1 MVHRSHGADMQVS
14 RRRFLKAAAGVG
26 FVVST
31 YASGRKVVAQTPSP
45 VAGGNFT
52 EAPGLADQV
61 NAGSLPAVAER
72 LPKNPMVIV
81 PSEKVG
87 KYGGIWR
94 TALVGGSDTAWLGRT
109 VGYDGLLRWDF
120 TWQETVPNI
129 AESYEVSADAKEHT
143 FTLRDGLK
151 WSDGEPFTTD
161 DIAFY
166 VNDIY
171 QNTELNTSLG
181 DNPFTVTVK
190 DPLTFTVTHEKP
202 AGLFL
207 SQLCQDG
214 GREWVR
220 YPAHYLKTFHKT
232 YNTTDLDKLVSDAG
246 KADWVELFRTK
257 GSGIPGT
264 PYDAVWQ
271 NPDLPRM
278 HAWKIVQPYG
288 DTDRVTCE
296 RNPYYFKVDPDG
308 QQLPYIDNVNYDVL
322 QDNQVLLLKATN
334 GEIDFHMR
342 HINSDANKSVLAE
355 SQDKGQYHFLN
366 TIRSSMNVVSLS
378 FNLTHKNPAYREV
391 FMNKD
396 FRVGASHAIN
406 RQEIL
411 DTVYVSQGEPWQ
423 LAPRK
428 ETPFY
433 NETLAKQYTEHDPAK
448 AAEFLDKV
456 LPDKDGSG
464 MRLLKDGTKLTIAI
478 EVATGLDPAT
488 VDATN
493 LIIGHLQAAG
503 IDAQIKTEDRSLLYT
518 RKDSNDH
525 DAVIWGGDGGYNDAI
540 PDPRW
545 YMPFSLESL
554 YAVPWAVWYG
564 KISNALCEPE
574 EPPAAVLEQ
583 LKIYDELKATA
594 DPEGQ
599 NTLMAKLLDAAVEQ
613 FYALGIGLPG
623 PGYGIA
629 KNTMHN
635 LPADGMPDAYVYMTP
650 GPSNPQT
657 FFYEE

>member
-207 SQLCQDG
+207 SQQI
-214 GREWVR
+214 GR
-220 YPAHYLKTFHKT
+220 AH
-232 YNTTDLDKLVSDAG
+232 V
-246 KADWVELFRTK
+246 
-257 GSGIPGT
+257 
-264 PYDAVWQ
+264 
-271 NPDLPRM
+271 
-278 HAWKIVQPYG
+278 
-288 DTDRVTCE
+288 
-296 RNPYYFKVDPDG
+296 
-308 QQLPYIDNVNYDVL
+308 
-322 QDNQVLLLKATN
+322 
-334 GEIDFHMR
+334 
-342 HINSDANKSVLAE
+342 
-355 SQDKGQYHFLN
+355 
-366 TIRSSMNVVSLS
+366 
-378 FNLTHKNPAYREV
+378 
-391 FMNKD
+391 
-396 FRVGASHAIN
+396 
-406 RQEIL
+406 
-411 DTVYVSQGEPWQ
+411 
-423 LAPRK
+423 
-428 ETPFY
+428 
-433 NETLAKQYTEHDPAK
+433 
-448 AAEFLDKV
+448 
-456 LPDKDGSG
+456 
-464 MRLLKDGTKLTIAI
+464 
-478 EVATGLDPAT
+478 
-488 VDATN
+488 
-493 LIIGHLQAAG
+493 
-503 IDAQIKTEDRSLLYT
+503 
-518 RKDSNDH
+518 
-525 DAVIWGGDGGYNDAI
+525 
-540 PDPRW
+540 
-545 YMPFSLESL
+545 
-554 YAVPWAVWYG
+554 
-564 KISNALCEPE
+564 
-574 EPPAAVLEQ
+574 
-583 LKIYDELKATA
+583 
-594 DPEGQ
+594 
-599 NTLMAKLLDAAVEQ
+599 
-613 FYALGIGLPG
+613 
-623 PGYGIA
+623 
-629 KNTMHN
+629 
-635 LPADGMPDAYVYMTP
+635 
-650 GPSNPQT
+650 
-657 FFYEE
+657 